1 MAADEI
7 PNVPSDNPE
16 VIPAQP
22 QKTYDK
28 WFMTNY
34 NLQKNSNNEMNCLVQ
49 WIIGRTYVEN
59 NVTKI
64 EYGTEAQSFT
74 FLNILSDSFNAANPE
89 MAPLLNDIVTT
100 MDTICKRQG
109 GLNA

>member
-34 NLQKNSNNEMNCLVQ
+34 NLQKIYEVSHLN
-49 WIIGRTYVEN
+49 
-59 NVTKI
+59 
-64 EYGTEAQSFT
+64 F
-74 FLNILSDSFNAANPE
+74 NILDIIYKFRYFSLLYIMYFHDSLTLSTYIFIMIMP
-89 MAPLLNDIVTT
+89 VVCRTKT
-100 MDTICKRQG
+100 G
-109 GLNA
+109 